1 MKENTIHSLLKR
13 YYRFNKF
20 RPGQEEIIQSIL
32 DGRDTLA
39 VMPTGGGKSL
49 CYQLPA
55 LILEGITLV
64 ISPLIALMKDQVD
77 VLQKRKIAKMS
88 YWYLDSSDTP
98 VEMPIPSPDNSL
110 LRIMEVGRRIKLGR
124 QINHLKCPKDGCF
137 FCKPLEKILA
147 GEGELV
153 GVSEY
158 NQDIYYL
165 P

>member
-55 LILEGITLV
+55 LVLEGITLV
-64 ISPLIALMKDQVD
+64 VSPLIALMKDQVD
-77 VLQKRKIAKMS
+77 VLKKRGVAAAFINSSLTEKEVKKRTNEALKGKIKVMYIAPER
-88 YWYLDSSDTP
+88 L
-98 VEMPIPSPDNSL
+98 NSGFNSV
-110 LRIMEVGRRIKLGR
+110 LR
-124 QINHLKCPKDGCF
+124 
-137 FCKPLEKILA
+137 
-147 GEGELV
+147 
-153 GVSEY
+153 
-158 NQDIYYL
+158 
-165 P
+165 